1 MTEKKISTVK
11 RVAAAG
17 VAAATVFASSVGVSA
32 AELPAVGSRIITEN
46 FTEAIRAA
54 KERIAL
60 QNSGDMEHEAIRSIT
75 IPEYLAE
82 AYPTVTID
90 GAAYGGYAF
99 ISQGTTYVA
108 ISEIA
113 QVLGADSVVYGEKV
127 TVSNMGSE
135 TVYTP
140 GEGNY
145 DLNGELF
152 VPIRGIAAF
161 FGYNVGWSAERFEVS
176 VTTPAPQSSNQNV
189 EDKTETN
196 DYSEEDLYWLS
207 RIIEAEAGGESF
219 EGKLAVGAVVMNR
232 VNDARFPG
240 TVYGVIFDFSC
251 GVQFSPAANGTVY
264 NTPSENSVEA
274 ARQCLGGKNIL
285 PDALFFMNGELA
297 DTLWISANRPYI
309 MTIGNH
315 QFYA

>member
-54 KERIAL
+54 QERIAL
-60 QNSGDMEHEAIRSIT
+60 EKSGEIEHEAIRSIK

-82 AYPTVTID
+82 AYPTVTVD
-90 GAAYGGYAF
+90 GVKYEGYAF

-108 ISEIA
+108 LSEIA
-113 QVLGADSVVYGEKV
+113 HTLGAESVVYGDKV
-127 TVSNMGSE
+127 TVSYMGKE

-145 DLNGELF
+145 SLNGELF
-152 VPIRGIAAF
+152 VPIRGIASF
-161 FGYNVGWSAERFEVS
+161 FGYNVGWSGERFEVS
-176 VTTPAPQSSNQNV
+176 VTTPAPQSSNRNV
-189 EDKTETN
+189 EDKTEAV
-196 DYSEEDLYWLS
+196 DYSMDDLYWLS

-219 EGKLAVGAVVMNR
+219 QGKLAVGSVVMNR
-232 VNDARFPG
+232 VNDCRFPG

-264 NTPSENSVEA
+264 NTPSADSVEA
-274 ARQCLGGKNIL
+274 AKQCLSGENIL
-285 PDALFFMNGELA
+285 PDALFFMNTDLA
-297 DTLWISANRPYI
+297 DTLWIAANRTYI